1 MRRQAP
7 DTVAVVGNRG
17 KAWIGVG
24 GRCERRR
31 RCLEQSDEK
40 PFHRYMLMHGDGG
53 RNGGH
58 PGLSSHLHSLNC
70 TNGIAGRQPVR
81 FVPVSGRVY
90 VTATNF
96 WNGRC
101 SFLDRFA
108 YVYIGSSAVDGCTNP
123 SVSFLHWFAITPFKF
138 QNECRPTIVR
148 HRLICSSESICL
160 FRSMRHTNE
169 NVSV

>member
-101 SFLDRFA
+101 SCIRSWIDSLTYWFQCGRRMYNTRARHFL
-108 YVYIGSSAVDGCTNP
+108 N
-123 SVSFLHWFAITPFKF
+123 WFAITPFKF
-138 QNECRPTIVR
+138 QNENVGRPLTIVFD
-148 HRLICSSESICL
+148 I
-160 FRSMRHTNE
+160 
-169 NVSV
+169 V